1 MIDALSD
8 FQSEHPERFL
18 FGASVAPF
26 AKSLDYPEEE
36 WESDFQKMK
45 ELNITAVRCYV
56 AWDRVEQKEGELD
69 FHAYD
74 HLCDLGLKYGIG
86 IILNLG
92 GVFSCLTG
100 VYPPQWLVRKYGC
113 KPPKPTPTAVAENA
127 SPRISICLDNPLY
140 RRKAFAFMETVVKRY
155 AENRAVIGWMSW
167 NEPAL
172 PFCYCQDTQKRFRK
186 WLQDKYNGN
195 LAELNR
201 VWGTEFPI
209 NYESWEEVQA
219 PAGFGFTGGGL
230 NAWRDWHL
238 FTHWRL
244 ADAMGAIRDIVHK
257 FDALQRPVTSNLVYS
272 LAYYRHTMANLNLDM
287 AGGALDVVGLSF
299 YTRAHTGDTFDPL
312 HKAYCLSRYRS
323 VSREPSRRMWILETE
338 AGPNVRQITEPQ
350 RKLNHWMALAHN
362 VKCFLLWIYRCR
374 YSDNQVGN
382 FNMMAWD
389 GSVTNRARYNGEFS
403 KMLQSHG
410 RLLNNVSVGRTAAV
424 FAPELQSILTL
435 ATHGGGL
442 VPNLESAA
450 KELEVCTRSL
460 KGAYKFLW
468 DRNIPAD
475 FISEWN
481 LRDMNQYKL
490 ILLPMTENMT
500 PEWAEAIRQY
510 VEQGGTVI
518 AESPFAFKDGDNFLH
533 GRAPIF
539 GLEEVFGAWTNDR
552 EGRESAPKMVF
563 DNGGTADVFFYWHE
577 WHLAGAQVLAKY
589 ETGTPAIVANRYG
602 KGLAVMAGTEI
613 FRQYFSE
620 PQEATTALLERLATE
635 AGATP
640 TARVLVNGDDS
651 AGGLVEVA
659 KLDGTEG
666 TVYIILNHNE
676 EERLVEIFL
685 KDADGL
691 TDLETGRPFDGKAF
705 VMPPLGGRALY
716 RENVRK

>member
-1 MIDALSD
+1 M
-8 FQSEHPERFL
+8 
-18 FGASVAPF
+18 
-26 AKSLDYPEEE
+26 
-36 WESDFQKMK
+36 
-45 ELNITAVRCYV
+45 T
-56 AWDRVEQKEGELD
+56 
-69 FHAYD
+69 
-74 HLCDLGLKYGIG
+74 
-86 IILNLG
+86 
-92 GVFSCLTG
+92 
-100 VYPPQWLVRKYGC
+100 
-113 KPPKPTPTAVAENA
+113 
-127 SPRISICLDNPLY
+127 
-140 RRKAFAFMETVVKRY
+140 
-155 AENRAVIGWMSW
+155 
-167 NEPAL
+167 
-172 PFCYCQDTQKRFRK
+172 
-186 WLQDKYNGN
+186 
-195 LAELNR
+195 
-201 VWGTEFPI
+201 
-209 NYESWEEVQA
+209 
-219 PAGFGFTGGGL
+219 
-230 NAWRDWHL
+230 
-238 FTHWRL
+238 
-244 ADAMGAIRDIVHK
+244 
-257 FDALQRPVTSNLVYS
+257 
-272 LAYYRHTMANLNLDM
+272 NLNLDM

-323 VSREPSRRMWILETE
+323 ISREPSRRMWILETE
-338 AGPNVRQITEPQ
+338 AGPNVRQITKAQ

-403 KMLQSHG
+403 KMLQAHG
-410 RLLNNVSVGRTAAV
+410 RLLNNVTVGRTAAI

-442 VPNLESAA
+442 VPNLEGAA

-481 LRDMNQYKL
+481 LKDMPKYKL
-490 ILLPMTENMT
+490 ILLPMMENMT

-510 VEQGGTVI
+510 VEHGGTVI
-518 AESPFAFKDGDNFLH
+518 AESPFAFKDGDNCLH

-589 ETGTPAIVANRYG
+589 ETGTPAIVTNRYG

-620 PQEATTALLERLATE
+620 PQEATTALLERLAAE
-635 AGATP
+635 AGAEP

-651 AGGLVEVA
+651 AGGFVEVA
-659 KLDGTEG
+659 KLEGTEG
-666 TVYIILNHNE
+666 VVYIILNHNE
-676 EERLVEIFL
+676 EERLVEVFL
-685 KDADGL
+685 KDSDGL
-691 TDLETGRPFDGKAF
+691 KDLVTGEPFDGKAF
-705 VMPPLGGRALY
+705 MLPPLGARALFK
-716 RENVRK
+716 ENVQK

>member
-8 FQSEHPERFL
+8 FQSEYPERFL

-172 PFCYCQDTQKRFRK
+172 PFCYCEDTQKRFRK

-257 FDALQRPVTSNLVYS
+257 FDALQRPVTSNLVHS
-272 LAYYRHTMANLNLDM
+272 LAYNRHTMANLNLDM
-287 AGGALDVVGLSF
+287 AGGALDVIGLSF

-389 GSVTNRARYNGEFS
+389 GSITNRARYNGEFS

-442 VPNLESAA
+442 VPNLEGAA

-533 GRAPIF
+533 GQAPIF

-651 AGGLVEVA
+651 PGSLVEVA

-676 EERLVEIFL
+676 EERLVEVFL

-691 TDLETGRPFDGKAF
+691 TDLETGQPFDGKAF
-705 VMPPLGGRALY
+705 IMPPLGGRALY
-716 RENVRK
+716 KENVRK

>member
-1 MIDALSD
+1 
-8 FQSEHPERFL
+8 
-18 FGASVAPF
+18 
-26 AKSLDYPEEE
+26 
-36 WESDFQKMK
+36 
-45 ELNITAVRCYV
+45 
-56 AWDRVEQKEGELD
+56 
-69 FHAYD
+69 
-74 HLCDLGLKYGIG
+74 
-86 IILNLG
+86 
-92 GVFSCLTG
+92 
-100 VYPPQWLVRKYGC
+100 
-113 KPPKPTPTAVAENA
+113 
-127 SPRISICLDNPLY
+127 
-140 RRKAFAFMETVVKRY
+140 METTVKRY

-172 PFCYCQDTQKRFRK
+172 PFCYCKDTQKRFRK
-186 WLQDKYNGN
+186 WLQEKYNGD

-201 VWGTEFPI
+201 VWGSEFPI
-209 NYESWEEVQA
+209 NYESWEDIQA

-244 ADAMGAIRDIVHK
+244 AEALGAVRDIVHK
-257 FDALQRPVTSNLVYS
+257 FDTLQRPVTSNLVHT

-389 GSVTNRARYNGEFS
+389 GSITNRARYNGEFS

-410 RLLNNVSVGRTAAV
+410 RLLNNVAVGRTAAV

-435 ATHGGGL
+435 ATHGNGL
-442 VPNLESAA
+442 VPNLEAGA

-481 LRDMNQYKL
+481 LQDMLKYKL
-490 ILLPMTENMT
+490 ILLPMMENMT

-518 AESPFAFKDGDNFLH
+518 AESPFAFKDDDNFLH

-539 GLEEVFGAWTNDR
+539 GLQEVFGAWTNDR

-577 WHLAGAQVLAKY
+577 WHLVGAQVLAKY
-589 ETGTPAIVANRYG
+589 ETGSPAIVANRYG

-620 PQEATTALLERLATE
+620 PQEATTVLLERLAAE
-635 AGATP
+635 AGAAP

-651 AGGLVEVA
+651 AGSLVEVA

-676 EERLVEIFL
+676 EERLVEVFLTEDGL
-685 KDADGL
+685 KDL
-691 TDLETGRPFDGKAF
+691 VTGEPFNGKAF
-705 VMPPLGGRALY
+705 VLPPLGARALFK
-716 RENVRK
+716 ENVTK

>member
-1 MIDALSD
+1 
-8 FQSEHPERFL
+8 
-18 FGASVAPF
+18 
-26 AKSLDYPEEE
+26 
-36 WESDFQKMK
+36 
-45 ELNITAVRCYV
+45 
-56 AWDRVEQKEGELD
+56 
-69 FHAYD
+69 
-74 HLCDLGLKYGIG
+74 
-86 IILNLG
+86 
-92 GVFSCLTG
+92 
-100 VYPPQWLVRKYGC
+100 
-113 KPPKPTPTAVAENA
+113 
-127 SPRISICLDNPLY
+127 
-140 RRKAFAFMETVVKRY
+140 METVVKRY

-244 ADAMGAIRDIVHK
+244 VDAMGAIRDIVHK

-389 GSVTNRARYNGEFS
+389 GSITNRARYNGEFS

-460 KGAYKFLW
+460 KGAYKFFW

-518 AESPFAFKDGDNFLH
+518 AEGPFAFKDGDNFLH

-539 GLEEVFGAWTNDR
+539 GLEKVFGAWTNDR

-589 ETGTPAIVANRYG
+589 ETGTPAIVTNRYG

-620 PQEATTALLERLATE
+620 PQEATTALLERLAAE
-635 AGATP
+635 AGAMP

-651 AGGLVEVA
+651 TGGLVEVA

-676 EERLVEIFL
+676 EERLVEVFL

-691 TDLETGRPFDGKAF
+691 KDLETGQPFDGKAF

-716 RENVRK
+716 KENVRK